1 MAQAFG
7 VCAVAGLRSDDMGRE
22 KKPGPPKRF
31 KRAYAQEIGM
41 LGRIEVLID
50 TQTGVNYLF
59 YARSE
64 SGGLTP
70 LLDKEGRPVI
80 TPQGKDPE

>member
-1 MAQAFG
+1 
-7 VCAVAGLRSDDMGRE
+7 
-22 KKPGPPKRF
+22 
-31 KRAYAQEIGM
+31 M